1 MWIACPQSVGNK
13 HLSYPNR
20 TAPVIIGCQI
30 LHFLSIEDE
39 LLNQKRLKTRTVS
52 HPYESSE
59 ISEELIENE
68 VYNFDLFTLLLQ
80 SLPIIKVA
88 AFA

>member
-13 HLSYPNR
+13 HLSYPDHA
-20 TAPVIIGCQI
+20 APVIISCQI
-30 LHFLSIEDE
+30 LHFLSIKDE
-39 LLNQKRLKTRTVS
+39 LLYQKRLEARAIS